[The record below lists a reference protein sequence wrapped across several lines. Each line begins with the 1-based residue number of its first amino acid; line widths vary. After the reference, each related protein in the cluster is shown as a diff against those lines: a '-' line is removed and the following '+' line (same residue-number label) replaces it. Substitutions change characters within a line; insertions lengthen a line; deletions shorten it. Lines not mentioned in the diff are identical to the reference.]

1 MEHPEVHSNAFGAR
15 LMTYDIAPTTRAD
28 QPDSLELW
36 ASLKRPLPQWFARAR
51 FGIFIHWGPYSVP
64 AWAEPTGAL
73 GVVPATEWFPH
84 NPYAEWYYNTIR
96 IPGSPAA
103 EHHRQIYDGAP
114 YDDFLDAWTASA
126 FDPHDWA
133 RLFAD
138 AGAEYVI
145 PTSKHH
151 DGVALWDAPGTG
163 TRNTIYRGPRR
174 DLISEIA
181 SAVRA
186 EGLRFGVYYSGGLD
200 WSITNLPPITLAAD
214 LRALRPVDA
223 AYNTY
228 AYLHVQDL
236 ITRYAPDVLWNDI
249 DWPDAGKRGGRYS
262 LHALLEH
269 YYRAV
274 PDGVVNDRWGE
285 THWDFRTSEYEASRE
300 NEQAGPWENCRG
312 IGFSFGYN
320 QTEHEDQS
328 LSGYQLA
335 TYLTDVVSRGGRL
348 LLNVGPTAEGLIPP
362 VQRQALEDLCRW
374 MAKVAPILRASSP
387 VPPQE
392 APPSEEPWV
401 RWLATADHVVAVVAA
416 EGVVNLQLA
425 HRSLDMAGTQFLAGQ
440 GIIEEAGGQLR
451 VELTPPQDGP
461 TVLLIPRR

>member
-1 MEHPEVHSNAFGAR
+1 
-15 LMTYDIAPTTRAD
+15 MTHDTAPSTRAD
-28 QPDSLELW
+28 QPDSPELW
-36 ASLKRPLPQWFARAR
+36 ASLKRPLPRWFAQAR
-51 FGIFIHWGPYSVP
+51 FGIFIHWGPYAVP

-73 GVVPATEWFPH
+73 GVVPETKWFPH

-96 IPGSPAA
+96 IPDSPASK
-103 EHHRQIYDGAP
+103 HHSQVYGGAP
-114 YDDFLDAWTASA
+114 YDDFLDAWTASS
-126 FDPHDWA
+126 FDPADWA
-133 RLFAD
+133 RLFAS

-151 DGVALWDAPGTG
+151 DGVALWEAPGTG
-163 TRNTIYRGPRR
+163 ARNTIYRGPRR

-181 SAVRA
+181 SAVRV

-200 WSITNLPPITLAAD
+200 WSITKLPPITSAPDFL
-214 LRALRPVDA
+214 ALRPVDA

-228 AYLHVQDL
+228 AYLHVEDL
-236 ITRYAPDVLWNDI
+236 ITRYAPDVLWNDM

-262 LHALLEH
+262 LHALLEG

-274 PDGVVNDRWGE
+274 PDGVVNDRWGVA
-285 THWDFRTSEYEASRE
+285 HCDFRTSEYEASRE
-300 NEQAGPWENCRG
+300 NEQSGPWENCRG

-320 QTEHEDQS
+320 QTEDQKQS

-335 TYLTDVVSRGGRL
+335 KYLTDVVSRGGRL

-362 VQRQALEDLCRW
+362 VQRQALEDLSRW
-374 MAKVAPILRASSP
+374 MAKVGPILRMSSP

-392 APPSEEPWV
+392 AQPGDKPWV
-401 RWLATADHVVAVVAA
+401 RWLLTPEHLVAVVDA
-416 EGVVNLQLA
+416 EGVVTLQPG
-425 HRSLDMAGTQFLAGQ
+425 HRGVDLAGTELLTGHGLIDGAG
-440 GIIEEAGGQLR
+440 EQLR
-451 VELTPPQDGP
+451 AELQASEHGP